1 MFTLKEMPKEKTLP
15 KKIEQYLDTNFAF
28 NKFGI
33 VNLAVI
39 KSHAKCKLSDAEL
52 KKLIN
57 KRFADE
63 MIGGAIEY
71 IGLQKK

>member
-1 MFTLKEMPKEKTLP
+1 MAKEKTLP

-33 VNLAVI
+33 VNLAVV
-39 KSHAKCKLSDAEL
+39 KAHAKCKLSDAEL

-57 KRFADE
+57 KRFAKE
-63 MIGGAIEY
+63 MIGENIEY
-71 IGLQKK
+71 IGLEKSK